1 MEDLQDLQE
10 KVSTLKGVGPKKQ
23 QRFLKLNIE
32 TLEDLLYH
40 FPRDYED
47 RRETKKV
54 GDLVD
59 GEKTS
64 LELQVHP
71 LKKRRAFGRGPS
83 LLQLIGQDDTGRMI
97 ITFFNQP
104 YLSQK
109 ISPGTK
115 LRIYG
120 EVKRGPRGL
129 EITNPDFTLLDENH
143 KNYWQEIFPIY
154 PLTKD
159 ISHKEL
165 VKLISMLLESLKE
178 EKEPDRFENLP
189 KALRTEN
196 KLCQRL
202 MALEHIH
209 FPQNAKGLKVAK
221 YRLVYEEFF
230 FLMITLNFK
239 KAKVG
244 EQQGIPLQGEKEV
257 RNFLQ
262 ALPFD
267 PTKAQ
272 ETVIQEVLQ
281 DLKRPVPM
289 SRLVQGDVGSG
300 KTVVAMAALVAAVA
314 SKTQGAMMAP
324 TEILAKQHYQTLS
337 QFLNPLGISVG
348 LLTGSLTPK
357 NKKMMQQK
365 IREGEID
372 VVVGT
377 HAVIGEKVGF
387 HNLSVVITDEQHR
400 FGVRQRKTLSK
411 KGRNPHVL
419 VMSATPIPRTLA
431 YILYGDLEVSVIDQ
445 MPKGRKP
452 IKTKNC
458 PMEERDFVYEQMKD
472 QLNKGRQ
479 AYVVCPL
486 IEESETLDLNAAIDL
501 QEQLSKNIL
510 KDYKIGLLHG
520 KMSYIEKEEVMKN
533 YTDGKLQ
540 VLVSTTVVEVGV
552 DVPNA
557 TVMVIENAE
566 RFGLAQLHQLRGRI
580 GRGEHHSYC
589 YLLHQPVK
597 EHTQKRLEIMEK
609 TNNGFL
615 ISEKDLEIR
624 GPGELFGF
632 RQHGIYNLKIANFFR
647 HQNILKKAQQD
658 VKDLLLE
665 DPKLQLE
672 KNQKLRKVLNRK
684 LHRYRD

>member
-1 MEDLQDLQE
+1 MLDLQE
-10 KVSTLKGVGPKKQ
+10 KVSTVKGVGPKKE
-23 QRFLKLNIE
+23 QRLLKLNIE

-54 GDLVD
+54 RDLED
-59 GEKTS
+59 GEKTT

-83 LLQLIGQDDTGRMI
+83 LLQLVGQDDTGRI
-97 ITFFNQP
+97 VISFFNQP
-104 YLSQK
+104 YLGQI
-109 ISPGTK
+109 ISAGTK

-129 EITNPDFTLLDENH
+129 ETTNPDFILLDEKQKNH
-143 KNYWQEIFPIY
+143 WQEIVPLY

-159 ISHKEL
+159 IRHKEL
-165 VKLISMLLESLKE
+165 VKLINNLLESLKAE
-178 EKEPDRFENLP
+178 QENEIFENLP
-189 KALRTEN
+189 EDLINAN

-209 FPQNAKGLKVAK
+209 FPKNAKGLKVAK

-239 KAKVG
+239 KTKVR
-244 EQQGIPLQGEKEV
+244 EQQGIPLQGNREV
-257 RNFLQ
+257 KAFLQ
-262 ALPFD
+262 SLPFEA
-267 PTKAQ
+267 TKAQ
-272 ETVIQEVLQ
+272 KTVIQEVVQ
-281 DLKRPVPM
+281 DLKGSVPM

-300 KTVVAMAALVAAVA
+300 KTVVAMAALVVAVA
-314 SKTQGAMMAP
+314 GKTQGAMMAP
-324 TEILAKQHYQTLS
+324 TEILAKQHYETLS
-337 QFLNPLGISVG
+337 GFLNPLGISVG

-357 NKKMMQQK
+357 NKKLMQQK
-365 IREGEID
+365 VREGKID

-377 HAVIGEKVGF
+377 HAVIGDKVDF
-387 HNLSVVITDEQHR
+387 HNLSLVITDEQHR
-400 FGVRQRKTLSK
+400 FGVRQRKTLSN
-411 KGRNPHVL
+411 KGNNPHVL

-452 IKTKNC
+452 IETKTC
-458 PMEERDFVYEQMKD
+458 PMEQRDRVYEQLKKELD
-472 QLNKGRQ
+472 KGRQ

-486 IEESETLDLNAAIDL
+486 IDESETLDLNAAIDL
-501 QEQLSKNIL
+501 QQQLSKNIL

-520 KMSYIEKEEVMKN
+520 KMSYIDKEQVMKKF
-533 YTDGKLQ
+533 TEGEIQ

-552 DVPNA
+552 DVPNT

-580 GRGEHHSYC
+580 GRGEHQSYC
-589 YLLHQPVK
+589 YLLHQQVK
-597 EHTQKRLEIMEK
+597 DHTRKRLEIMEK

-624 GPGELFGF
+624 GPGELFGL

-647 HQNILKKAQQD
+647 HQKILKKVQQD
-658 VKDLLLE
+658 VKALLHQ
-665 DPKLQLE
+665 DPKLQQE
-672 KNQKLRKVLNRK
+672 KNQKLRRIIDQK
-684 LHRYRD
+684 LLRYRD